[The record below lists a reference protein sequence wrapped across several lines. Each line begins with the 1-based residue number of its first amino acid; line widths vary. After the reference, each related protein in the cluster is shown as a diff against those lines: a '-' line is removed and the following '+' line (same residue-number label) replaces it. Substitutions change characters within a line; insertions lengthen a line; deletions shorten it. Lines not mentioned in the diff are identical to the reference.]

1 MARYQFTQEDRRR
14 GGRARAAQPSFIE
27 HQRARGR
34 KGAAALM
41 ARPGGFACLLDK
53 IAAYHR
59 THPSR
64 AEQFVRDTLLALGYQ
79 EGRDFVREQRISL
92 AGREFLLDF
101 VIGDIVFEPGH
112 RRWHGDPTDTLDG
125 QDHAARDAER
135 DRLLAALGG
144 LTVIR
149 LDAEQIAQ
157 QPEQVRAQIAL
168 ILSEPEAQAA

>member
-1 MARYQFTQEDRRR
+1 MARYQFTPEDRRR
-14 GGRARAAQPSFIE
+14 GGCARAAQPSFIE

-34 KGAAALM
+34 KGAAALL
-41 ARPGGFACLLDK
+41 ARPGGYACLMDK

-59 THPSR
+59 AHPSS
-64 AEQFVRDTLLALGYQ
+64 AEQFVHDTLLALGYQ
-79 EGRDFVREQRISL
+79 EGRDFVREKRLTL

-101 VIGDIVFEPGH
+101 VIGDIVLEPGH
-112 RRWHGDPTDTLDG
+112 RRWHGSPADTLDG

-135 DRLLAALGG
+135 DRLLTVIGG

-149 LDAEQIAQ
+149 LDAEQIARH
-157 QPEQVRAQIAL
+157 PEQVRAQIVA